1 MKYGYYLL
9 DIFSLGLEIP
19 NVFVGESR
27 PELCYILAFCKIQRR
42 IKPAYTEDCFVS
54 KIQVG
59 DGKGTNKEYVDIL
72 YRKLP
77 LYQINSF
84 KHVILCQ
91 MCQNSIENIEVL
103 QEDDIRLINRVSFV
117 LSHCPNYLSVHLLII
132 FLVSSNKY

>member
-19 NVFVGESR
+19 NVSVEESR
-27 PELCYILAFCKIQRR
+27 PEFCYILTFCKIQRR

-72 YRKLP
+72 YLKL
-77 LYQINSF
+77 LLFQKNSF

-91 MCQNSIENIEVL
+91 MCQNSIDNIEVV
-103 QEDDIRLINRVSFV
+103 DK
-117 LSHCPNYLSVHLLII
+117 CC
-132 FLVSSNKY
+132 KKTT

>member
-19 NVFVGESR
+19 NVSVGESR

-59 DGKGTNKEYVDIL
+59 DGKGTNNECRYFISEAAIV
-72 YRKLP
+72 
-77 LYQINSF
+77 
-84 KHVILCQ
+84 
-91 MCQNSIENIEVL
+91 
-103 QEDDIRLINRVSFV
+103 
-117 LSHCPNYLSVHLLII
+117 
-132 FLVSSNKY
+132 SNKSCQTSHTLSNVSK

>member
-19 NVFVGESR
+19 NVSVEESR
-27 PELCYILAFCKIQRR
+27 PEFCYILTFCKIQRR

-72 YRKLP
+72 YLKL
-77 LYQINSF
+77 LLFQKNSF

-91 MCQNSIENIEVL
+91 MCQNSIDNIEV
-103 QEDDIRLINRVSFV
+103 
-117 LSHCPNYLSVHLLII
+117 
-132 FLVSSNKY
+132 SSKIVDKCCKKTT